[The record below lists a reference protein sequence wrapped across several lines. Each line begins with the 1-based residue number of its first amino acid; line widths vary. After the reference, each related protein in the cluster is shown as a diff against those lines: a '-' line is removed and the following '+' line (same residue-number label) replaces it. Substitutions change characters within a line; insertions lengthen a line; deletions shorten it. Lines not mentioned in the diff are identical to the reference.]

1 MICAGRNW
9 VATMILRA
17 LPILLLALPLAGC
30 YSVTASKEIPAWAMS
45 SGAESDTTQRRAVRR
60 ASAPRPPAE
69 DTDVAAERLI
79 PSDVTT
85 INTGNA
91 SLSSGGRQLV
101 VRSQPH
107 RMGAEKPAAT
117 QSGIRDV
124 WASDPA
130 DDELRRRMTICRGC

>member
-1 MICAGRNW
+1 
-9 VATMILRA
+9 MILRA

-30 YSVTASKEIPAWAMS
+30 YGVTASKEVPAWAMS
-45 SGAESDTTQRRAVRR
+45 SGTEPDATQRRAVRR
-60 ASAPRPPAE
+60 ASAPRPTAQ
-69 DTDVAAERLI
+69 DTEIAAERLI
-79 PSDVTT
+79 PSDVST

-107 RMGAEKPAAT
+107 RTGPEKPAAAR
-117 QSGIRDV
+117 SEARDV

>member
-1 MICAGRNW
+1 MCVERNW

-30 YSVTASKEIPAWAMS
+30 YSVTASKEVPAWAMS
-45 SGAESDTTQRRAVRR
+45 SGAEGDATPRRAVRR
-60 ASAPRPPAE
+60 ASAPRPAAE

-107 RMGAEKPAAT
+107 RTGPEKPAAT
-117 QSGIRDV
+117 RSGTRDV

>member
-30 YSVTASKEIPAWAMS
+30 YGVTASKEIPAWAMS
-45 SGAESDTTQRRAVRR
+45 SGAESDATQRRAVRR

-101 VRSQPH
+101 VRSQPQ
-107 RMGAEKPAAT
+107 RTGPEKPAAT
-117 QSGIRDV
+117 RSETRDV

>member
-1 MICAGRNW
+1 MICVGREW
-9 VATMILRA
+9 VATMIIRA

-30 YSVTASKEIPAWAMS
+30 YSVTASKEVPAWAMS
-45 SGAESDTTQRRAVRR
+45 SGAESDATQRRAVRR

-69 DTDVAAERLI
+69 ESDVAAERLI

-91 SLSSGGRQLV
+91 SLSSSGRQLV

-107 RMGAEKPAAT
+107 RTGPEKPAAAR
-117 QSGIRDV
+117 SDSRDV

-130 DDELRRRMTICRGC
+130 DDDLRRRMTICRGC